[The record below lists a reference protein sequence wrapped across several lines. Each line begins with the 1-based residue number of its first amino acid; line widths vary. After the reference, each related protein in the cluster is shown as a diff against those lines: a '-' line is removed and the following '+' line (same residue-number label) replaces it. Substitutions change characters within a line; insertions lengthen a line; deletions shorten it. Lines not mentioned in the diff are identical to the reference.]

1 MKNTITALGFSLFT
15 LILPCEARE
24 YDLEFTN
31 LYVFGDSLS
40 DSGNT
45 FNITKAGNQL
55 NPTISIIPQSP
66 PYFQGRFSNG
76 PIWVDYLADAL
87 EIEVKRST
95 DLSLVLPDS
104 PTLSPISITPDS
116 PRVSFFFNGATTNQS
131 VNFAVGGAQT
141 GVSGLG
147 EFEALSPGLLTQV
160 AGFTNDLILSDQM
173 ADPNALYILWLGGND
188 YQSMDIPNPT
198 QVVGNIETALNSLYN
213 FGARN
218 FLVVNL
224 PDLGKIPQS
233 LRLDSVL
240 SSSLTDLT
248 EQHNC
253 VLDSRLNI
261 LRQSLPDINLIS
273 VDQYDLFNQ
282 ILTNPG
288 NFGFTN
294 VTEECLNGTTFIAC
308 ANPDEFLFWDSTHPT
323 TAGHQILAE
332 LAITALKSQDKV
344 DTKAKTKSLPEA
356 VSSASLGVIGVAWL
370 FRKQLKKSW

>member
-15 LILPCEARE
+15 LILPCEARA

-45 FNITKAGNQL
+45 FNITKAGNEL

-218 FLVVNL
+218 FLVLNL

-248 EQHNC
+248 EQHNS
-253 VLDSRLNI
+253 VLDSTLNI

-294 VTEECLNGTTFIAC
+294 VTEECLDGTTFIAC

-332 LAITALKSQDKV
+332 FAITALKSQDKV
-344 DTKAKTKSLPEA
+344 DTKAKTKSVPEA

-370 FRKQLKKSW
+370 SRKQLNKSI

>member
-1 MKNTITALGFSLFT
+1 
-15 LILPCEARE
+15 
-24 YDLEFTN
+24 
-31 LYVFGDSLS
+31 
-40 DSGNT
+40 
-45 FNITKAGNQL
+45 
-55 NPTISIIPQSP
+55 
-66 PYFQGRFSNG
+66 
-76 PIWVDYLADAL
+76 
-87 EIEVKRST
+87 
-95 DLSLVLPDS
+95 
-104 PTLSPISITPDS
+104 TLSPISITPDS
-116 PRVSFFFNGATTNQS
+116 PRVSFFFHGATTNQS

-160 AGFTNDLILSDQM
+160 AGFTNDLIVSDQM

-218 FLVVNL
+218 FLVLNL

-233 LRLDSVL
+233 LRLNSVL

-248 EQHNC
+248 EQHNS

-294 VTEECLNGTTFIAC
+294 VTEECLDGTTFIAC

-323 TAGHQILAE
+323 TAGHKILAE
-332 LAITALKSQDKV
+332 LTIAALKSQNKV
-344 DTKAKTKSLPEA
+344 NTKAKTKSVPAA

-370 FRKQLKKSW
+370 FRKQLNKCC